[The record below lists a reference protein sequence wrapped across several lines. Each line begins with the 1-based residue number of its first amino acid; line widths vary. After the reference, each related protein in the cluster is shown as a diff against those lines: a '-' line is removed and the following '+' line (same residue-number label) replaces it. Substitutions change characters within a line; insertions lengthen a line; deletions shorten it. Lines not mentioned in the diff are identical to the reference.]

1 MSEPEV
7 GWYIERI
14 QSMLGEIDKLVLTS
28 NQMTNSIREI
38 ISHNTNEIEI
48 NLFTIIRKL
57 KDENSRHR
65 G

>member
-7 GWYIERI
+7 EWYIERI
-14 QSMLGEIDKLVLTS
+14 QKMLGEIDMLVLTS
-28 NQMTNSIREI
+28 SHLTNSIKEI

-57 KDENSRHR
+57 KKLS
-65 G
+65 